1 MKIRSFWPKLTVKV
15 LIVCLEKRVLNSDHF
30 CHEPKVPLRS
40 WDRKELSETQN
51 HCQMQLEN
59 GDPQP
64 RTRDHT
70 TRGDAPSLLHR
81 GGHQA
86 QPRAMDTL

>member
-1 MKIRSFWPKLTVKV
+1 MKIRSFWPELTVKV

-30 CHEPKVPLRS
+30 RHEPKVPLRS
-40 WDRKELSETQN
+40 WDRKELAETQN
-51 HCQMQLEN
+51 HCQMWLKN
-59 GDPQP
+59 GDPLP
-64 RTRDHT
+64 RIHGYT
-70 TRGDAPSLLHR
+70 TCEDAPSSSCL